1 MFSFVPLC
9 HEQYASA
16 KYWFVLAF
24 LLPVYDFS
32 IIIQFLNSDLLSV
45 VIVLN
50 VFLNFLTSNCLSILS
65 KILSTDWASLFG
77 INYFISFI
85 GFLSLKT
92 NKYGPFSHFNPSTK
106 SISQCPTSS
115 LLSISFGLSCFV
127 FPSLFAF
134 ILSDS
139 SFYFLLFCCNM
150 PSVIRR
156 FKRCIFVSNRGE
168 NTISIF
174 KMDEWVKVQ
183 NIGYFSTRW
192 KTPRDFNIVSNGRI
206 LVVAD
211 QTSNEVLTFKINY
224 KKKRSH

>member
-1 MFSFVPLC
+1 
-9 HEQYASA
+9 
-16 KYWFVLAF
+16 
-24 LLPVYDFS
+24 
-32 IIIQFLNSDLLSV
+32 
-45 VIVLN
+45 
-50 VFLNFLTSNCLSILS
+50 
-65 KILSTDWASLFG
+65 
-77 INYFISFI
+77 
-85 GFLSLKT
+85 
-92 NKYGPFSHFNPSTK
+92 
-106 SISQCPTSS
+106 
-115 LLSISFGLSCFV
+115 
-127 FPSLFAF
+127 
-134 ILSDS
+134 
-139 SFYFLLFCCNM
+139 M

-183 NIGYFSTRW
+183 NIGCFSTRW